1 MVVALAVMDNQVRR
15 HLILEA
21 QVEDKEIQMD
31 KILEEQEF
39 LVKGTEVEMGVMEF
53 LTQIHTM

>member
-1 MVVALAVMDNQVRR
+1 MVVALAVMDKQVPR

-21 QVEDKEIQMD
+21 KVEDKEIQMD

-39 LVKGTEVEMGVMEF
+39 LVKDTEVEMGVMES